1 MILYD
6 GPYAKN
12 MIKYG
17 IENGCDEPKAKHN
30 EATSNIDD
38 EKLENDSNSSCELK
52 RIIRDFS

>member
-1 MILYD
+1 MILCD

-30 EATSNIDD
+30 EATSNIND
-38 EKLENDSNSSCELK
+38 EQLENDSNFSCELK
-52 RIIRDFS
+52 